1 MNRTGGP
8 KLASR
13 RKRKPEVNKD
23 ISDNFGFINTR
34 GPSIGVPSG
43 LWMDF
48 MDLCKKHV
56 SAIFGFTG
64 FKWSKQTECVSVF
77 SMTNNSE
84 TLEKHCRICI
94 CLTFD

>member
-1 MNRTGGP
+1 MEQVAPNWP
-8 KLASR
+8 LAAKESLR
-13 RKRKPEVNKD
+13 STKTY

-64 FKWSKQTECVSVF
+64 FKWSK
-77 SMTNNSE
+77 
-84 TLEKHCRICI
+84 
-94 CLTFD
+94 